1 MPSSSSC
8 LPAVS
13 ALCHCFQ
20 HGLFLLPSQEVG
32 VGGMPGRR
40 VFPTSA
46 TQGAGSEGH
55 PNPAVPHD
63 SVLNEPVCKG
73 GALGLLGVCAQ
84 RLKMSSSGVI
94 IRFGF
99 LNTHLL
105 SLPCFQ
111 RQRSSHCFLDSI
123 PSGLLPPAGDRTRCS
138 GSPRQPISAISCILR
153 TLPRASSWN
162 GSDHYLCTLC
172 MTSVA
177 ESMCGR
183 VHGVGDQDVWASG
196 YDQHRKVWSL

>member
-8 LPAVS
+8 IPAVS
-13 ALCHCFQ
+13 ALRHCFQ
-20 HGLFLLPSQEVG
+20 HVLFLLPSQEAG
-32 VGGMPGRR
+32 VGGTPGRR
-40 VFPTSA
+40 VWGAA

-55 PNPAVPHD
+55 PNPAVPCD
-63 SVLNEPVCKG
+63 SLLNEPVCKG

-111 RQRSSHCFLDSI
+111 RQRSSHSF
-123 PSGLLPPAGDRTRCS
+123 SGLRYPLGSSGLPGTRP
-138 GSPRQPISAISCILR
+138 GAQA
-153 TLPRASSWN
+153 A
-162 GSDHYLCTLC
+162 YLCDQLR
-172 MTSVA
+172 S
-177 ESMCGR
+177 ENSPQGQFLEWFRSLSLYPPYDIGGR
-183 VHGVGDQDVWASG
+183 GLVWQSAWG
-196 YDQHRKVWSL
+196 

>member
-8 LPAVS
+8 LLAVS
-13 ALCHCFQ
+13 ALRHCFQ
-20 HGLFLLPSQEVG
+20 HGLFLLPSQEAA

-40 VFPTSA
+40 VFPASA
-46 TQGAGSEGH
+46 MQGAGSEGH
-55 PNPAVPHD
+55 PNPAVSHD
-63 SVLNEPVCKG
+63 SVLSEPVCKG

-111 RQRSSHCFLDSI
+111 RQRSSHSF
-123 PSGLLPPAGDRTRCS
+123 SGLHTLWAPPACRGQDQLL
-138 GSPRQPISAISCILR
+138 RQPQA
-153 TLPRASSWN
+153 A
-162 GSDHYLCTLC
+162 YLCDQLH
-172 MTSVA
+172 S
-177 ESMCGR
+177 ENSPQGQFLEWFRSLSLYPPNDIGGR
-183 VHGVGDQDVWASG
+183 GHVWQNAWG
-196 YDQHRKVWSL
+196 R